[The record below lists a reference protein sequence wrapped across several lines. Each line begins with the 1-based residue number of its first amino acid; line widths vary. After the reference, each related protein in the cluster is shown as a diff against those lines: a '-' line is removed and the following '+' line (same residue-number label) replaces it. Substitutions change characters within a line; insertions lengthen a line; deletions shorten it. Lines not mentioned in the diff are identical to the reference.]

1 VAQEIPGTHLV
12 GQFSQKAFI
21 VKDAKVLMTRGLDDN
36 TLDLPGGRLH
46 IGEDLTQGL
55 MREVREELGIEVE
68 IGEPFHINIWYEAPE
83 GTPRIQVV
91 YLVTLANPAAP
102 LTVAKDELEEV
113 RWIGREDIETSNVH
127 PDWKPPLYKFFA
139 AQSFVRKSHK

>member
-113 RWIGREDIETSNVH
+113 RWI
-127 PDWKPPLYKFFA
+127 
-139 AQSFVRKSHK
+139 

>member
-1 VAQEIPGTHLV
+1 MAQEIPGTHLV

-21 VKDAKVLMTRGLDDN
+21 VKDGKVLMTRGLGDD

-55 MREVREELGIEVE
+55 MREVKEELSVEVE
-68 IGEPFHINIWYEAPE
+68 IGEPFYINIWYGAPE

-91 YLVTLANPAAP
+91 YLVTLANPATEFT
-102 LTVAKDELEEV
+102 LAKDELEEV
-113 RWIGREDIETSNVH
+113 RWIGKDEVETSNVH
-127 PDWKPPLYKFFA
+127 PDWKPALYKFFA
-139 AQSFVRKSHK
+139 AQSFMRKAKK